1 MSLIR
6 PHHTFIGVDPGKS
19 GGIAIL
25 RSYKPTVEKYH
36 MPATEADLLDTLDVI
51 TSVEDALV
59 DETVM
64 AVVEL
69 ISPSIYGTSKSS
81 NAKLYGNYMSI
92 RMALT
97 ALRIPFTA
105 VTAQKWHKSL
115 GIPPRKKTETQTQ
128 WKNRLKAKAQQLFPQ
143 ETVTLAT
150 ADALLIACYCKKV
163 GIHS

>member
-1 MSLIR
+1 
-6 PHHTFIGVDPGKS
+6 
-19 GGIAIL
+19 
-25 RSYKPTVEKYH
+25 
-36 MPATEADLLDTLDVI
+36 MPATEADLYDTLASA
-51 TSVEDALV
+51 TSDEDPFIN
-59 DETVM
+59 ETVM

-69 ISPSIYGTSKSS
+69 INPSIYGTSKSS
-81 NAKLYGNYMSI
+81 NSKLYGNYMSI

-105 VTAQKWHKSL
+105 VTAQKWHRSL
-115 GIPPRKKTETQTQ
+115 GIAPRKKTETQTQ
-128 WKNRLKAKAQQLFPQ
+128 WKSRLKAKAQQLFPQ